1 MGPERGDLFPA
12 DEHTDLIPRVVWA
25 TRLIIAIALVI
36 AGVAF
41 AVAAVLPSIAPPGPP
56 VVAASTRTALEL
68 EAKGVASAIVAA
80 TRAAQV
86 RAQRIAQ
93 APMVRAAVMT
103 DRATVADMAKSDFE
117 YTPIKDE
124 RLIQGET
131 LELFQLRAGQISSLL
146 RIPSNGA
153 PIQPLRGHEIRIDP
167 APGGV
172 DVVVSCPVEQYKDG
186 PGYPAGVSGSIALSI
201 PIDLAFV
208 RRQLASDAR
217 DATLVGLAS
226 PVQLAGSAGA
236 AGAGPVLRLP
246 VQLGTEWHLAP
257 MALEVHPKAER
268 GRPSW
273 VDPVRYACA
282 GLGLVMLVVAA
293 LVWARRR

>member
-25 TRLIIAIALVI
+25 TRLIIAIALVV

-41 AVAAVLPSIAPPGPP
+41 AAAVVLPAIAPPGPP

-68 EAKGVASAIVAA
+68 EAKGVASAIEAA
-80 TRAAQV
+80 ARAAEV

-93 APMVRAAVMT
+93 ATMVRAAVMT
-103 DRATVADMAKSDFE
+103 DKATVADMAKSDFE

-131 LELFQLRAGQISSLL
+131 LELFQLRGGQVISLL
-146 RIPSNGA
+146 RIPA
-153 PIQPLRGHEIRIDP
+153 TAPPIQPLHGHDMRIDP
-167 APGGV
+167 VPAGV
-172 DVVVSCPVEQYKDG
+172 DVAVGCPVEQYKDG
-186 PGYPAGVSGSIALSI
+186 PGYPAGVSGAIALSI

-208 RRQLASDAR
+208 RQQLTSDAR
-217 DATLVGLAS
+217 DATLVGLAA
-226 PVQLAGSAGA
+226 PVVLAGHPSASE
-236 AGAGPVLRLP
+236 AGPVLRLP
-246 VQLGTEWHLAP
+246 IQLGPDRHLAA
-257 MALEVHPKAER
+257 MALEVHPKARR
-268 GRPSW
+268 GQPGW
-273 VDPVRYACA
+273 VGPVRYACA
-282 GLGLVMLVVAA
+282 GLALVMLVVAA